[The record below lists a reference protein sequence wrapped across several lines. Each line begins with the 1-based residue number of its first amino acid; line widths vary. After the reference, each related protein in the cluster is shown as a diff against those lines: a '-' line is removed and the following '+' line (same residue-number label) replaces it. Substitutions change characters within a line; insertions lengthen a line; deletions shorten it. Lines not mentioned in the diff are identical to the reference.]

1 MQHDRSVT
9 WRDSSCVIR
18 IQMCLRSSFA
28 AFLLALTAGGALNAQ
43 TPALETVSI
52 IHVTVVDIASGR
64 KLPDQT
70 VLLQSERILSVS
82 AFDSSNPPQG
92 RVIDAHGR
100 FLIPGLWDMHA
111 HIQDLEDLPLY
122 VANGVT
128 GVRLMFGSK
137 HTPSLRAKIA
147 SAPPSFCSPPIPSPT
162 FTTPLRFKPC
172 GSAENISI

>member
-1 MQHDRSVT
+1 
-9 WRDSSCVIR
+9 
-18 IQMCLRSSFA
+18 
-28 AFLLALTAGGALNAQ
+28 
-43 TPALETVSI
+43 
-52 IHVTVVDIASGR
+52 
-64 KLPDQT
+64 DQT
-70 VLLQSERILSVS
+70 VLLQCERILSVS

-92 RVIDAHGR
+92 RVIDAHGG

-147 SAPPSFCSPPIPSPT
+147 SAPTSFSSPPILSPT

-172 GSAENISI
+172 GSAESTSTVLPSITFSMTPSIAPAKASCTDFLPAAD

>member
-28 AFLLALTAGGALNAQ
+28 AFVLALTAGGALNAQ

-52 IHVTVVDIASGR
+52 IHVTVVDIASGK

-70 VLLQSERILSVS
+70 VLLQSERILSGS

-92 RVIDAHGR
+92 RVIDAHGG
-100 FLIPGLWDMHA
+100 FLIPGLWAMHV
-111 HIQDLEDLPLY
+111 HIHDLEDFPL
-122 VANGVT
+122 
-128 GVRLMFGSK
+128 
-137 HTPSLRAKIA
+137 SL
-147 SAPPSFCSPPIPSPT
+147 
-162 FTTPLRFKPC
+162 TTPLTPVPLMSASKPTPTPRPKL
-172 GSAENISI
+172 A